1 MLVAPSQ
8 RTSELIE
15 LADTGRRRARSV
27 TVHLVERS
35 RRILLVE
42 DDQRIGASLSRALS
56 STGYICTWATSG
68 HEAIDA
74 VRNGLADGGF
84 DLVLLDLGL
93 PDVDGLDVC
102 RRLVGL
108 DGALPII
115 MLTARD
121 DELDIVVGLDAGAI
135 DYVSKPFSLAPLLA
149 RIRAQLRRVEYVQ
162 DFDKEPMA
170 RFDVGALM
178 IDLRRRHVE
187 LDGSPVQLRPKEF
200 DLLVRLAHDVD
211 AVVTRETLMNDVWD
225 EHWFGSTKTLDFHIA
240 SLRAR
245 LDVDR
250 SRASVI
256 TTIRGIGFR
265 LEANPPT
272 SGV

>member
-1 MLVAPSQ
+1 M
-8 RTSELIE
+8 
-15 LADTGRRRARSV
+15 
-27 TVHLVERS
+27 HLVERS
-35 RRILLVE
+35 GRILLVE
-42 DDQRIGASLSRALS
+42 DDQRIGASLSRALT
-56 STGYICTWATSG
+56 STGYTCTWLTNG

-74 VRNGLADGGF
+74 VGNGSAEDGF

-102 RRLVGL
+102 RRLVSL

-135 DYVSKPFSLAPLLA
+135 DYVSKPFSLASLLA
-149 RIRAQLRRVEYVQ
+149 RIRAQLRRVEYEQ
-162 DFDKEPMA
+162 DSDKEPMA
-170 RFDVGALM
+170 RFHVGALT

-187 LDGSPVQLRPKEF
+187 LDGLPIQLRPKEF
-200 DLLVRLAHDVD
+200 DLLVRLAQDVD
-211 AVVTRETLMNDVWD
+211 AVVTRETLMSDVWD

-240 SLRAR
+240 ALRAR

-250 SRASVI
+250 AQASVI

-265 LEANPPT
+265 LEANPLT
-272 SGV
+272 EGDVAR